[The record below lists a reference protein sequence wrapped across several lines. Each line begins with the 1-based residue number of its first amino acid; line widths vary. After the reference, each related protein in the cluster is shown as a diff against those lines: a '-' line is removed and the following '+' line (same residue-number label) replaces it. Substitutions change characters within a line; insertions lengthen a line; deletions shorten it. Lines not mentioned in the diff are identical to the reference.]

1 MPKSFPKLN
10 AGVNFATREQHES
23 ATTAKGNCRWFLF
36 QGLIMTRIIG
46 SNGAYHWA
54 PKGGSLPWR

>member
-46 SNGAYHWA
+46 SNGAYH
-54 PKGGSLPWR
+54 

>member
-1 MPKSFPKLN
+1 MPKSFKSWMQESLSQR
-10 AGVNFATREQHES
+10 REQHES
-23 ATTAKGNCRWFLF
+23 ATVAEGNCMWFLF
-36 QGLIMTRIIG
+36 QGLIMTPIIG